1 MNTNVKR
8 RNYRKKREDTPEDSP
23 ATPSSETGGAE
34 DSPAQDDEPEG
45 LSLDELIELRK
56 FRQRPSGIAAVDLLV
71 GDTTGKKKKKDK
83 IVAVDPWKL
92 SSGGG
97 LVDLDEVRRTEESSE
112 STTKS
117 GMTNTFMK
125 QTNKLDVDKHMMKY
139 IEDEMKKRRGEA
151 GDAEETTEQAGNYNG
166 DTDILDELGIRK
178 TAPRPEQEG
187 NVQLSTTM
195 LTAIPE
201 VDLGMEAKLKNI
213 EETERAKRKLYEER
227 TTTNITANERF
238 SQPAYIPSDS
248 ERISHH
254 RQNGRNNN
262 NNNNNNNSNGRNNN
276 YNNNNNNNNQSGGG
290 VPNHRF
296 QNYGN
301 NNHHGKGGAG
311 RGMATDDLVM
321 ERFKKRTRR

>member
-1 MNTNVKR
+1 MSANIKK

-23 ATPSSETGGAE
+23 AAGTSLSETGATAAEGAA
-34 DSPAQDDEPEG
+34 AQDDEPEG

-56 FRQRPSGIAAVDLLV
+56 YRQRPAGIAAVDLLV

-83 IVAVDPWKL
+83 IVAADPYKL
-92 SSGGG
+92 LSGGG
-97 LVDLDEVRRTEESSE
+97 LVDMDEVRRNEECESS
-112 STTKS
+112 TKS
-117 GMTNTFMK
+117 GMMNTFTK
-125 QTNKLDVDKHMMKY
+125 QTNALDVDKHMMKY

-151 GDAEETTEQAGNYNG
+151 GDAEDANEQPGNYNG

-201 VDLGMEAKLKNI
+201 VDLGMDARLRNI
-213 EETERAKRKLYEER
+213 EETEKAKRKLYEER
-227 TTTNITANERF
+227 TTTNIAANERF

-254 RQNGRNNN
+254 RQNNR
-262 NNNNNNNSNGRNNN
+262 NNNNNSNNRNNN
-276 YNNNNNNNNQSGGG
+276 YNNNNSNQSGGGGG

-301 NNHHGKGGAG
+301 NNNQGNRGAG

>member
-1 MNTNVKR
+1 MSTNIKK

-23 ATPSSETGGAE
+23 AAGGTSSETGAAAVEGTT
-34 DSPAQDDEPEG
+34 AQDDEPEG

-56 FRQRPSGIAAVDLLV
+56 FRQRPAGIAAVDLLV

-83 IVAVDPWKL
+83 IVAADPYKL
-92 SSGGG
+92 LSGGG
-97 LVDLDEVRRTEESSE
+97 LIDMDEVRRNEEGESS
-112 STTKS
+112 TKS
-117 GMTNTFMK
+117 GMMNTFTK
-125 QTNKLDVDKHMMKY
+125 QTNALDVDKHMMKY

-151 GDAEETTEQAGNYNG
+151 GDGEDTNEQSGNYNG

-201 VDLGMEAKLKNI
+201 VDLGMDARLRNI
-213 EETERAKRKLYEER
+213 EETEKAKRKLFEER
-227 TTTNITANERF
+227 STTSITANERF

-254 RQNGRNNN
+254 RQNNR
-262 NNNNNNNSNGRNNN
+262 NNNNNSNNSNNRNNN
-276 YNNNNNNNNQSGGG
+276 YNNNQSGG

-301 NNHHGKGGAG
+301 NNNHGNKGGVG

>member
-1 MNTNVKR
+1 MSTSIKK

-23 ATPSSETGGAE
+23 AAGTSLSETGAATAEGAT
-34 DSPAQDDEPEG
+34 AQDDEPEG

-56 FRQRPSGIAAVDLLV
+56 YRQRPAGIAAVDLLV

-83 IVAVDPWKL
+83 IVAADPYKL
-92 SSGGG
+92 LSGGG
-97 LVDLDEVRRTEESSE
+97 LVDMDEVRRKEESE
-112 STTKS
+112 SSTKS
-117 GMTNTFMK
+117 GMMNTFTK
-125 QTNKLDVDKHMMKY
+125 QTNALDVDKHMMKY

-151 GDAEETTEQAGNYNG
+151 GDAEDANEQPGNYNG

-201 VDLGMEAKLKNI
+201 VDLGMDARLRNI
-213 EETERAKRKLYEER
+213 EETEKAKRKLYEER
-227 TTTNITANERF
+227 TTTNIAANERF

-254 RQNGRNNN
+254 RQNNR
-262 NNNNNNNSNGRNNN
+262 NNNNNSNNRNNN
-276 YNNNNNNNNQSGGG
+276 YNNNNSNQSGGG

-301 NNHHGKGGAG
+301 NNNNQGNRGAG

>member
-1 MNTNVKR
+1 MSTIIKK
-8 RNYRKKREDTPEDSP
+8 RNYRKKREDTPEDLP
-23 ATPSSETGGAE
+23 AAGTSLSETGAATAEGAT
-34 DSPAQDDEPEG
+34 AQDDEPEG

-56 FRQRPSGIAAVDLLV
+56 YRQRPAGIAAVDLLV

-83 IVAVDPWKL
+83 IVAADPYKL
-92 SSGGG
+92 LSGGG
-97 LVDLDEVRRTEESSE
+97 LVDMDAVRRKEESE
-112 STTKS
+112 SSTKS
-117 GMTNTFMK
+117 GMMNTFTK
-125 QTNKLDVDKHMMKY
+125 QTNALDVDKHMMKY

-151 GDAEETTEQAGNYNG
+151 GDAEDANEQPGNYNG

-201 VDLGMEAKLKNI
+201 VDLGMDARLRNI
-213 EETERAKRKLYEER
+213 EETEKAKRKLYEER
-227 TTTNITANERF
+227 TTTNIAANERF

-254 RQNGRNNN
+254 RQNNRNNN
-262 NNNNNNNSNGRNNN
+262 NSSNNRNNN
-276 YNNNNNNNNQSGGG
+276 YNNNNSNQSGGGG

-301 NNHHGKGGAG
+301 NNNNQGNRGAG